1 MVRGI
6 PAAFGCADGT
16 HRNVASRCMGGG
28 SRGIRVASAARHTL
42 QAEKPVRG
50 VFLGVRVVSRGWAAG
65 AGAGGGMPG
74 SVVAEG
80 GEPAAGG
87 VTHGGGV
94 ARGKERDQAV
104 LVGEVCR
111 ERAVDELDALGGEA
125 HEAPAAIVLGIRA
138 DDEAALDQT
147 VDPLRESAGGDHRVV
162 GQFTRRQLVRRTG
175 AAKRCQEVELRLAQ
189 PELRVD
195 GGQLGRQRRGQAM
208 DAADHALRRGIEIGA
223 FAAPLLLDE
232 VDVILHTLDITFRG
246 SYILFRG
253 R

>member
-16 HRNVASRCMGGG
+16 HRNVASRCMGGAAP
-28 SRGIRVASAARHTL
+28 RHPRASAARHTL

-50 VFLGVRVVSRGWAAG
+50 VFLGVRVVSRGCAAG
-65 AGAGGGMPG
+65 ARGGGAGARAGDAG

-104 LVGEVCR
+104 LVGEVRR

-125 HEAPAAIVLGIRA
+125 HEAPAAIVVGIRA
-138 DDEAALDQT
+138 DDEAALDQ
-147 VDPLRESAGGDHRVV
+147 S
-162 GQFTRRQLVRRTG
+162 
-175 AAKRCQEVELRLAQ
+175 
-189 PELRVD
+189 
-195 GGQLGRQRRGQAM
+195 GRPA
-208 DAADHALRRGIEIGA
+208 
-223 FAAPLLLDE
+223 
-232 VDVILHTLDITFRG
+232 
-246 SYILFRG
+246 S
-253 R
+253 